1 MTMEQKFMSIV
12 GMAMIIAFCVLISGN
27 RKKISWRIV
36 GWGLALQFVFA
47 FLILKT
53 GPGLKVFQL
62 AERVFNKLYYFT
74 SIGTQFLTFKPLSEL
89 SVAINIAAVLVFVAS
104 LMAVLYY
111 LRVIQF
117 FVYILSRIMQVTM
130 KISGAEALSSALFV
144 FMGIE
149 TVTAVK
155 KYILRMTRSE
165 LFTIMTAFMA
175 TIAGTV
181 MAIYV
186 NVFGAEAGH
195 LLAASIMSAPAAIL
209 ISKLLVPEE
218 DIPETSGN
226 IKWDDMKPDEA
237 NIVEAAANGA
247 ADGVKLAINIV
258 GMLLAFVALIGM
270 MDYLLGKMGTS
281 FNEIS
286 SYMFAPVAFII
297 GIPWS
302 ECLDVGRLLG
312 VKVIFNE
319 FLSYMQLQQM
329 VTAGALSPRSVTVA
343 TYALCSFANFGSLAI
358 LIGGIAGLAPER
370 KSEVAGLGLK
380 ALLAGFLAGLVT
392 ATVAG
397 LLI

>member
-1 MTMEQKFMSIV
+1 MAMEQKLMSIV
-12 GMAMIIAFCVLISGN
+12 GMALIIGFCVIISGN
-27 RKKISWRIV
+27 RKKISWRVV
-36 GWGLALQFVFA
+36 GWGLALQFAFA

-53 GPGLKVFQL
+53 APGLKVFQL

-89 SVAINIAAVLVFVAS
+89 NVAVNIAAVLVFVAS

-117 FVYILSRIMQVTM
+117 FVYILSRIMQATM

-155 KYILRMTRSE
+155 KYITRMTRSE
-165 LFTIMTAFMA
+165 LFTMMTAFMA

-218 DIPETSGN
+218 EIPETCGN

-270 MDYLLGKMGTS
+270 MDYILGKMGTS

-286 SYMFAPVAFII
+286 SYVFAPVAFII

-329 VTAGALSPRSVTVA
+329 VAAGALSPRSVTVA

-370 KSEVAGLGLK
+370 KREVAGLGLK
-380 ALLAGFLAGLVT
+380 ALLAGFLAGLMT